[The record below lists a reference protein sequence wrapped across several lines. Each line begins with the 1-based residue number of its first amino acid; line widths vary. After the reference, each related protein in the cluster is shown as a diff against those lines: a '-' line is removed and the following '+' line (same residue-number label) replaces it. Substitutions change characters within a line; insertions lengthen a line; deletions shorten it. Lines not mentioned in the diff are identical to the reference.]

1 MKNKRCPECGE
12 RLAISCDGDGE
23 MVQFACGT
31 YYYIRNPDK
40 IYFSKRCLEE
50 QVKILKNK
58 VERLEFAQEYN
69 VEYS

>member
-1 MKNKRCPECGE
+1 MWRK
-12 RLAISCDGDGE
+12 ISQSCDGDGE
-23 MVQFACGT
+23 MVQFACGS
-31 YYYIRNPDK
+31 YCYARDPNK